1 MRKYS
6 EIDSKSWWTEE
17 TYVVAMVESRFM
29 LSTVCVL
36 SVEVV
41 GTTVTLP
48 NHQTKAATSAF
59 ALAVLPDDSVRWCT
73 WWQSLGFPR
82 VCKGQVL
89 ETFTHIIRLGAG
101 TSFLL

>member
-1 MRKYS
+1 
-6 EIDSKSWWTEE
+6 
-17 TYVVAMVESRFM
+17 MVECRYM
-29 LSTVCVL
+29 LATACVL

-59 ALAVLPDDSVRWCT
+59 ALAVLPDDEMVYMAAIP
-73 WWQSLGFPR
+73 GFPR

-89 ETFTHIIRLGAG
+89 ETFTHIIRFGTG